1 MQLVVRGLLNA
12 VGHVDTIKIVRRWG
26 GRTLYVPRTVKDG
39 DPFAYAL
46 GLESA
51 SKLSEQ
57 FGGQYLQIPRESDA
71 LIEFRNEE
79 IIKEHKSGVSIT
91 QIGYKHGLC
100 RQSVSYIVRLYTER
114 EAIRKKYSGK
124 PTDSSENSSD
134 EVQMKLLLE

>member
-26 GRTLYVPRTVKDG
+26 GRTLYVPRTVKEG
-39 DPFAYAL
+39 DPFSYAL

-51 SKLSEQ
+51 SKLCAK

-79 IIKEHKSGVSIT
+79 IIKDHRAGVSIT

-100 RQSVSYIVRLYTER
+100 RQSVSYIIRLYAER
-114 EAIRKKYSGK
+114 EAIRKKYSGH
-124 PTDSSENSSD
+124 PIEVSESD
-134 EVQMKLLLE
+134 GEVQLKLLLE